1 MAKILK
7 LLSNITIIAIAGS
20 TVELA
25 EVDIIFNYCLLIKGS
40 IGKVLLKISSNLVK
54 IICTKKQAE
63 KSNKLILN
71 KIIATMNLLFSTTKS
86 SCQQILL
93 TYQPE
98 SITVE
103 EENDASNKLKNETK
117 IKD

>member
-25 EVDIIFNYCLLIKGS
+25 EIDIIFNYCSLIRRS
-40 IGKVLLKISSNLVK
+40 MSKVLLKISSNLVK
-54 IICTKKQAE
+54 IFSTKKQAE

-71 KIIATMNLLFSTTKS
+71 KIIVIMNLVFLTSKS

-93 TYQPE
+93 YQSE
-98 SITVE
+98 SITTTE
-103 EENDASNKLKNETK
+103 ETTGVSDKFKNESQ
-117 IKD
+117 D

>member
-25 EVDIIFNYCLLIKGS
+25 EIDIIFNYCSLIRRS
-40 IGKVLLKISSNLVK
+40 MSKVLLKISSNLVK
-54 IICTKKQAE
+54 IFSTKKQAK

-71 KIIATMNLLFSTTKS
+71 KIIVTMNLLFLTSKS

-93 TYQPE
+93 AHQSE
-98 SITVE
+98 SITTTE
-103 EENDASNKLKNETK
+103 EATVVSDKFKNESQ
-117 IKD
+117 D

>member
-25 EVDIIFNYCLLIKGS
+25 EIDIIFNYCALIRRS
-40 IGKVLLKISSNLVK
+40 ISKVLLKISSNLVK

-63 KSNKLILN
+63 KSNKLVLN
-71 KIIATMNLLFSTTKS
+71 KIIVTMNLLFLTSKS
-86 SCQQILL
+86 SCQKILL
-93 TYQPE
+93 AHQSK
-98 SITVE
+98 SITITE
-103 EENDASNKLKNETK
+103 EVTGVSDKFKNESQN
-117 IKD
+117 

>member
-25 EVDIIFNYCLLIKGS
+25 EMDIIFNYCSLIRRS
-40 IGKVLLKISSNLVK
+40 MSKVLLKISSNLVK
-54 IICTKKQAE
+54 IFSTKKQAE

-71 KIIATMNLLFSTTKS
+71 KIIVIMNLVFLTSKS

-93 TYQPE
+93 HQSE
-98 SITVE
+98 SITTTE
-103 EENDASNKLKNETK
+103 ETTGASDKFKNESQ
-117 IKD
+117 D